1 MSEKGK
7 SGKSDVV
14 GYIVRRVNGLEIY
27 RYIALNP
34 TDKTGNR
41 YSCKTESNGMQL
53 DTNSAGGIIVFTNA
67 TLTPPAVRSK

>member
-7 SGKSDVV
+7 SGKSDAV

-34 TDKTGNR
+34 YDKNNK

-67 TLTPPAVRSK
+67 TLIPPAVRSK